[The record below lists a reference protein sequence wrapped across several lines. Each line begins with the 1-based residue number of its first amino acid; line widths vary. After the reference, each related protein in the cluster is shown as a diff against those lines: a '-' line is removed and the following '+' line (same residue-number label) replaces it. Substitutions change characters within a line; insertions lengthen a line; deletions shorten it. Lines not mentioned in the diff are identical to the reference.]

1 MLFLGLNPTL
11 PVALKGQK
19 IILKGTSLFLK
30 YGAIPDAFSF
40 IFLFFSFQQQLQLE
54 KKCRW
59 CAFDSNLGPQES
71 RRRQNHGAMVAT
83 QVSTLLPTYLEYLI
97 VEI

>member
-1 MLFLGLNPTL
+1 MLFLGSNPTL

-54 KKCRW
+54 KSV
-59 CAFDSNLGPQES
+59 DG
-71 RRRQNHGAMVAT
+71 V
-83 QVSTLLPTYLEYLI
+83 LLIRTWGHRKVGVDKTTELW
-97 VEI
+97 